1 MTADARQDVET
12 IRAEQA
18 AFLRTIA
25 HSLRTPLQSLQGFAE
40 LLEPG
45 LPMAQVEH
53 YVGFI
58 KRDAA
63 HLAAVVDDL
72 CLRHELASG
81 KLLLFPIAIDVGNLL
96 AELARQFEAQM
107 PDCVVSL
114 EYTDELPPAFADPDR
129 LLHLLGTLLRNAARC
144 RPDSDGP
151 VWLTMRA
158 QYDQGDRQIIFSLDD
173 DCPQVSPEYAS
184 ALFEP
189 LPQLPAALGRTR
201 LGMGLGLYVAR
212 AVARHMGGA
221 PRLAINAVPTD
232 RQFGNTFVMRVPT
245 FEGQVGH
252 V

>member
-1 MTADARQDVET
+1 MTIDACHDLET
-12 IRAEQA
+12 IRTEQA

-25 HSLRTPLQSLQGFAE
+25 HALRTPMQSLQGFAE

-45 LPMAQVEH
+45 LPPAQVEH

-58 KRDAA
+58 KRDAT
-63 HLAAVVDDL
+63 HLAAIVDDL

-81 KLLLFPIAIDVGNLL
+81 KLLLFPTAIDVGSLL

-114 EYTDELPPAFADPDR
+114 EYDGELPSAFADPDR

-144 RPDSDGP
+144 RPDLDGP
-151 VWLTMRA
+151 LWLTIRA
-158 QYDQGDRQIIFSLDD
+158 QYDQSDRQVVFIVEDD
-173 DCPQVSPEYAS
+173 GPQVPPEYAS

-189 LPQLPAALGRTR
+189 LPQLPAALGRPR
-201 LGMGLGLYVAR
+201 LGVGLGLYVAR
-212 AVARHMGGA
+212 EVARHMGGDL
-221 PRLAINAVPTD
+221 RLAINPAPTD
-232 RQFGNTFVMRVPT
+232 RPFGNTFVMRVPT

-252 V
+252 A

>member
-1 MTADARQDVET
+1 MTIDACQNLET
-12 IRAEQA
+12 ILTEQT

-25 HSLRTPLQSLQGFAE
+25 HALRTPMQSLQGFAE

-45 LPMAQVEH
+45 LPPAQVEH
-53 YVGFI
+53 YVAFI

-63 HLAAVVDDL
+63 YLAAVVDDL

-81 KLLLFPIAIDVGNLL
+81 KLLLFPTAIDVGNLL

-114 EYTDELPPAFADPDR
+114 EYADDLPPAFADPDR

-144 RPDSDGP
+144 RPDPDGP

-158 QYDQGDRQIIFSLDD
+158 QCELGDRQVMFIVEDD
-173 DCPQVSPEYAS
+173 GQQVPPEYAS
-184 ALFEP
+184 ALFDP
-189 LPQLPAALGRTR
+189 LPQLPAALGRPR
-201 LGMGLGLYVAR
+201 LGVGLGLYVAR
-212 AVARHMGGA
+212 EVARQMGGDL
-221 PRLAINAVPTD
+221 RLAGTPVPTD
-232 RQFGNTFVMRVPT
+232 RQFGNTFVMHVPT
-245 FEGQVGH
+245 FEGPVGH